1 MVGKLELEWL
11 TNADRP
17 LGARAPSPAVHSNA
31 QFGGITGRI

>member
-11 TNADRP
+11 TDVAI